1 MTIRPFRNPL
11 ACSALAL
18 MLAGCTVGPDY
29 AAPETQ
35 VQDAWVE
42 QADTGAIDPAWWQ
55 AFGDPQLTALIERS
69 LAESPTLA
77 EARARLTQAR
87 ANRDAVQ
94 GQRLPQVSASGAATE
109 NRLSENGQLPVS
121 SIPGFSPDYSLF
133 DLGFDASWEID
144 LWGRRTRE
152 AQAADAQAGAA
163 EAQYQGALV
172 QLTAEIARSYMDLR
186 AAQQSS
192 ALARQ
197 ATNTASEISALTSQ
211 LYEAGE
217 ANRQQANAAS
227 AEAGSARDAAAQAES
242 AEAAAIYRLAA
253 LAGQK
258 PEDIAPS
265 LRESAPVPDAPE
277 NILVGVRSDLLR
289 RRPDV
294 RAAERQLAAATAQIG
309 VATADLFPR
318 FSLMGGLGTQARD
331 AGDLFD
337 PASTRFSIG
346 PTFSWPIFAGGSI
359 RARIRAA
366 DAASDAAAAV
376 YEQTVIEALNDSE
389 AAINRFARAKQREAA
404 ATAAAADQERAYA
417 LAMQRFDAGED
428 DRLTLDQA
436 RLELLSRT
444 RAAVL
449 AKAEAAQA
457 AVALYKALGG
467 VLDDPDK
474 AGAKSGAD

>member
-1 MTIRPFRNPL
+1 MSTRPFRTSL

-18 MLAGCTVGPDY
+18 ILSGCTVGPDY
-29 AAPETQ
+29 AAPDTQ

-42 QADTGAIDPAWWQ
+42 QAETGTIDPAWWQ
-55 AFGDPQLTALIERS
+55 NFGDPELTALIEQA
-69 LAESPTLA
+69 LAGSPTLA
-77 EARARLTQAR
+77 EARARLTEAR
-87 ANRDAVQ
+87 ANRDAVL
-94 GQRLPQVSASGAATE
+94 GQRLPQVSASGRATE

-121 SIPGFSPDYSLF
+121 SIPGVSPEYSLF

-152 AQAADAQAGAA
+152 AQAANAQAGAA

-192 ALARQ
+192 ALARE
-197 ATNTASEISALTSQ
+197 AADTADELSALTTQ
-211 LYEAGE
+211 LYDAGE
-217 ANRQQANAAS
+217 ANRQQADTAS
-227 AEAGSARDAAAQAES
+227 AEAGSARDAAAQAAT
-242 AEAAAIYRLAA
+242 AEAAASYRLAA
-253 LAGQK
+253 LTGRK
-258 PEDIAPS
+258 PEDIPPA
-265 LRESAPVPDAPE
+265 LRQSAPVPDAPE
-277 NILVGVRSDLLR
+277 SILVGLRSDLLR

-294 RAAERQLAAATAQIG
+294 RAAERHLAAATAQVG

-331 AGDLFD
+331 SGDLFD

-346 PTFSWPIFAGGSI
+346 PAFSWPIFAGGSI
-359 RARIRAA
+359 RAKIRAA
-366 DAASDAAAAV
+366 DAASDAAAAA
-376 YEQTVIEALNDSE
+376 YEQAVVEALNDSE
-389 AAINRFARAKQREAA
+389 AAINRFMQAKGRADA
-404 ATAAAADQERAYA
+404 ATKAAADQERAFA
-417 LAMQRFDAGED
+417 LSMQRFDAGED
-428 DRLTLDQA
+428 NRLSLDQA

-444 RAAVL
+444 RAAVA

-467 VLDDPDK
+467 TPD
-474 AGAKSGAD
+474 APVQEAEAPAPN